1 MARGILKR
9 MLYDRKYRPQKRS
22 VQKRF
27 EDNPQETMDFA
38 KEVLGD
44 DQVKYLRNEGLSD
57 LQIAKRAA
65 AQVAVERKGST
76 LTQAQEGKTD
86 VEVMKE
92 RDRLD
97 KKAKAIAKGGQTSP
111 RENREFKKGGEVI
124 AKKSKKKKKGRRGMG
139 AATRGG
145 GAVA

>member
-1 MARGILKR
+1 MARGIIKR
-9 MLYDRKYRPQKRS
+9 ALMGSKPKKRS

-27 EDNPQETMDFA
+27 EDDPQGTMDFA
-38 KEVLGD
+38 EEILGD
-44 DQVKYLRNEGLSD
+44 DQIKFLKREGLSD
-57 LQIAKRAA
+57 LQIVKRAA
-65 AQVAVERKGST
+65 AQVAVDRKGSA
-76 LTQAQEGKTD
+76 LTQAQEGKTIED
-86 VEVMKE
+86 VLKD

-97 KKAKAIAKGGQTSP
+97 KTAKAISKGGQTSP

-139 AATRGG
+139 IATRGG